1 MGGSS
6 VDGATSLGET
16 RHLQANPMN
25 DRPLRHRPRTAIR
38 ARSVRAMAAV
48 LALAVGA
55 AIVAP
60 SGTLAADRFA
70 LDVARSGDYVAQ
82 ANFVQCVGAS
92 MQMMANMIDARDDRT
107 AARQLELQRLARTL
121 SGPSR
126 TGRERQGASVRGWT
140 AGLNHLGYGP
150 YRLVG
155 AESLDEAMR
164 MAARSIAATG
174 RPVGLLVWR
183 GRHAWVMSGFQ
194 ATADPMRTD
203 RFTVTGAY
211 ILDPLYPHGSSTWGP
226 SPKPGK
232 VQSLDAVGRQFVAR
246 GSGSTS
252 ARWLTSTLS
261 GKWVMVLPV
270 DPPGGPLAVRL
281 S

>member
-1 MGGSS
+1 MI
-6 VDGATSLGET
+6 
-16 RHLQANPMN
+16 
-25 DRPLRHRPRTAIR
+25 DRPVPSRPVPGAPPRLA
-38 ARSVRAMAAV
+38 VVAAV
-48 LALAVGA
+48 LALILGVGTT
-55 AIVAP
+55 IAP
-60 SGTLAADRFA
+60 ADALAADRYT

-82 ANFVQCVGAS
+82 TNFVQCVGAS
-92 MQMMANMIDARDDRT
+92 MQMMANMIAPRDDRT

-155 AESLDEAMR
+155 ASSLDEAMR

-203 RFTVTGAY
+203 AFTVTGAY
-211 ILDPLYPHGSSTWGP
+211 ILDPLFPHGSAAWGA
-226 SPKPGK
+226 SPQPGK
-232 VQSLDAVGRQFVAR
+232 LQSVQAVGRQFVAR
-246 GSGSTS
+246 GTGASS
-252 ARWLTSTLS
+252 ARWLTSSLS

-270 DPPGGPLAVRL
+270 DGPGEPWATRL

>member
-1 MGGSS
+1 M
-6 VDGATSLGET
+6 T
-16 RHLQANPMN
+16 
-25 DRPLRHRPRTAIR
+25 DRPVPRRPG
-38 ARSVRAMAAV
+38 RSAPSRSAVVTAV
-48 LALAVGA
+48 LALILGA
-55 AIVAP
+55 GASIAP
-60 SGTLAADRFA
+60 SSALAADRYA

-82 ANFVQCVGAS
+82 TNFVQCVGAS
-92 MQMMANMIDARDDRT
+92 MQMMANMISPRDDRT

-155 AESLDEAMR
+155 APTLDEAMR

-183 GRHAWVMSGFQ
+183 GRHAWVMSGFE

-203 RFTVTGAY
+203 DFAVTGAY
-211 ILDPLYPHGSSTWGP
+211 ILDPLYPHGSASWGP
-226 SPKPGK
+226 SPRPGTL
-232 VQSLDAVGRQFVAR
+232 QSVGAVGRQFVAR
-246 GSGSTS
+246 GSGASA
-252 ARWLTSTLS
+252 ARWLTSSLS
-261 GKWVMVLPV
+261 GRWVMVLPV
-270 DPPGGPLAVRL
+270 DGPGEPWASRL

>member
-1 MGGSS
+1 
-6 VDGATSLGET
+6 
-16 RHLQANPMN
+16 MN
-25 DRPLRHRPRTAIR
+25 DRPPRHRPRIADQARPGR
-38 ARSVRAMAAV
+38 AVAA
-48 LALAVGA
+48 LLAFALAAG
-55 AIVAP
+55 IVAP
-60 SGTLAADRFA
+60 SGALAADRFA
-70 LDVARSGDYVAQ
+70 LDIAMSGDYVAQ
-82 ANFVQCVGAS
+82 TNFVQCVGAS
-92 MQMMANMIDARDDRT
+92 MQMMANIVGSRDDRT

-203 RFTVTGAY
+203 DFTVTGAY
-211 ILDPLYPHGSSTWGP
+211 VLDPLYPHGSATWGP

-232 VQSLDAVGRQFVAR
+232 LQSLEAVGRQFVAR
-246 GSGSTS
+246 GTGSSS

-261 GKWVMVLPV
+261 GRWVMVLPV
-270 DPPGGPLAVRL
+270 DAPEGPPAVRL